1 MFSAVKLNEKADID
15 KYKYCGYG
23 IAFDRGETLSFPTG
37 GMGCNVII
45 SGEGMRSSAH
55 VDNKK
60 NIV

>member
-1 MFSAVKLNEKADID
+1 MVLHLIEVK
-15 KYKYCGYG
+15 
-23 IAFDRGETLSFPTG
+23 LSFPTG

-45 SGEGMRSSAH
+45 FGEGMRSSAH